1 MKMTLVAVVLVIAG
15 TAFGQ
20 QSATPA
26 STPAPATA
34 PQGQPAAA
42 PQKKEIKD
50 PAEYNAYVNAVQQA
64 DPAAKISGLEAFLVQ
79 YPNSVMKPDALE
91 ILMSSYQKTGDAA
104 KMSDAANRLL
114 QADPNNVRAL
124 ALLAYGSR
132 SAQKWPDAR
141 QYAEKGLQALPQM
154 SRPDGV
160 SDADFQ
166 KQKTELGGL
175 LNSVAGFSV
184 LQMKTSVNDGAM
196 TAASNVLQSATAN
209 FSAQQVGWPATVA
222 KAGKGGGT
230 LSSTVATV
238 TDSRSVS
245 LADPAEASVVGA
257 AVMIGPDYVTARKY
271 LRASVEANPNNLE
284 DVYPLA
290 LAYLGGNPPDTVN
303 GLFFIARAAN
313 LAQGA
318 GQTQITNYGK
328 SVYTKYHGSDQ
339 GWDDVLAA
347 AKANPLPPANFTV
360 AKYVPPTP
368 AEQCTDLLKTKA
380 PKDMSFAEWE
390 LCLSKGKPEDSD
402 KVWSAIKGVP
412 LQMEA
417 QVISADP
424 NTVQLAG
431 SSDDIDAKRADI
443 TLTMDG
449 PIPAKLMPKEGGPL
463 DFQGTPI
470 SFTPDPFVVTM
481 EKGALLTK
489 AGPPTHKAPVH
500 RRPASN

>member
-1 MKMTLVAVVLVIAG
+1 MKMTLVSVVLVVAG

-141 QYAEKGLQALPQM
+141 QYAERGLAALPSM
-154 SRPDGV
+154 TKPDGV

-175 LNSVAGFSV
+175 LNSVAGFSA
-184 LQMKTSVNDGAM
+184 LQMKD
-196 TAASNVLQSATAN
+196 SATA
-209 FSAQQVGWPATVA
+209 Q
-222 KAGKGGGT
+222 KD
-230 LSSTVATV
+230 L
-238 TDSRSVS
+238 
-245 LADPAEASVVGA
+245 LA
-257 AVMIGPDYVTARKY
+257 AVT
-271 LRASVEANPNNLE
+271 ANPTNLE

-290 LAYLGGNPPDTVN
+290 LSYLTANPPDTVN

-463 DFQGTPI
+463 DFQGTPV

-500 RRPASN
+500 HRPASN

>member
-1 MKMTLVAVVLVIAG
+1 VAVVLVVAG

-141 QYAEKGLQALPQM
+141 QYAERGLAALPSM
-154 SRPDGV
+154 TKPDGV

-175 LNSVAGFSV
+175 LNSVAGFSA
-184 LQMKTSVNDGAM
+184 LQMKD
-196 TAASNVLQSATAN
+196 SATA
-209 FSAQQVGWPATVA
+209 Q
-222 KAGKGGGT
+222 KD
-230 LSSTVATV
+230 L
-238 TDSRSVS
+238 
-245 LADPAEASVVGA
+245 LA
-257 AVMIGPDYVTARKY
+257 AVT
-271 LRASVEANPNNLE
+271 ANPTNLE

-290 LAYLGGNPPDTVN
+290 LSYLTANPPDTVN

-463 DFQGTPI
+463 DFQGTPV

-500 RRPASN
+500 HRPASN